1 MPYATRLYI
10 SIGVCFTAAV
20 VLTDQWLRHFGVP
33 FVVGFGVIYSV
44 MMIIVGSWLFGRKTL

>member
-10 SIGVCFTAAV
+10 YIGVCFTAAV
-20 VLTDQWLRHFGVP
+20 VLTDHWLRHFGVP

>member
-1 MPYATRLYI
+1 MAYARKLYI
-10 SIGVCFTAAV
+10 YIGVCFTAAI

-44 MMIIVGSWLFGRKTL
+44 VIIGVWRWLFGGKTL